1 MGKFLHTF
9 FSPLDFLRAVP
20 QVWDGFQTNIKLM
33 VVAEALVLVFALVI
47 AIVRGLPGRAAVPV
61 RVVAVVYTD
70 IFRGVPLVLVL
81 LIVIGG
87 LPALNAG
94 FISDLSLFSSG
105 VLAITLVYTAY
116 VTEVYRAGIESVHP
130 SQRMAARSLGLSYMQ
145 AMRFV
150 VLPQAIRRVI
160 PPLLNDFIGLQKDT
174 ALISVIGLT
183 EAAAQAGFY
192 ATDYFNYAGFT
203 VAAVFFIILTI
214 PLARFTDHIIRQRE
228 RRERAAGAVSSTNS
242 HFVTLENVTKRFGE
256 LEVLHGIDLAVDLH
270 QVVCLIGASGSGKST
285 LLRCINLLEHVD
297 EGTIVVDGQ
306 VLTGGK
312 VDVNVLRRKIGIV
325 FQAYNLFPHMTVLEN
340 VTLAPM
346 RALKL
351 SKRDALA
358 RGRELLVMIGLEDKA
373 TEYPDRLS
381 GGQQQRVA
389 IARALAMNPS
399 LMLLDEIT
407 SALDPQLVGEVL
419 EFVRQLADEGMTM
432 IVATHEMGFAREL
445 ADKVCFLDEGVIREE
460 GPPSQILSAP
470 REERTREF
478 LARVL
483 EAGRA

>member
-1 MGKFLHTF
+1 VGKFLHTF

-33 VVAEALVLVFALVI
+33 VVAEALVLVFALLI
-47 AIVRGLPGRAAVPV
+47 AIVRGLPGRAAAPL
-61 RVVAVVYTD
+61 RVVGVVYTD

-228 RRERAAGAVSSTNS
+228 GRERA
-242 HFVTLENVTKRFGE
+242 
-256 LEVLHGIDLAVDLH
+256 
-270 QVVCLIGASGSGKST
+270 
-285 LLRCINLLEHVD
+285 
-297 EGTIVVDGQ
+297 
-306 VLTGGK
+306 
-312 VDVNVLRRKIGIV
+312 
-325 FQAYNLFPHMTVLEN
+325 QAL
-340 VTLAPM
+340 
-346 RALKL
+346 
-351 SKRDALA
+351 
-358 RGRELLVMIGLEDKA
+358 
-373 TEYPDRLS
+373 
-381 GGQQQRVA
+381 
-389 IARALAMNPS
+389 
-399 LMLLDEIT
+399 
-407 SALDPQLVGEVL
+407 
-419 EFVRQLADEGMTM
+419 
-432 IVATHEMGFAREL
+432 
-445 ADKVCFLDEGVIREE
+445 
-460 GPPSQILSAP
+460 
-470 REERTREF
+470 
-478 LARVL
+478 
-483 EAGRA
+483 